1 MSDKNERTAAL
12 DFAARIRSA
21 VGRKRDAQTAKAQ
34 EEKARKERIAAA
46 LDRLFDDLEA
56 MGKAAQV
63 LDVDRR
69 RRRIRLRLDDHEIHI
84 QSKPTDEQPD
94 LLEIRATGVE
104 QELSGYLGEEIDR
117 WALKVDHPEKEG
129 RPAHTQVYALLG
141 MGMTW
146 LIEHGLDLDLEPAPE
161 PEADGNAAREL

>member
-1 MSDKNERTAAL
+1 MSEKNERTAAL

-21 VGRKRDAQTAKAQ
+21 VGRKRDVQKALEQ
-34 EEKARKERIAAA
+34 EEKARKARVASA

-56 MGKAAQV
+56 MGKAADV
-63 LDVDRR
+63 LEIERR
-69 RRRIRLRLDDHEIHI
+69 RRRIRIRLDDREITI
-84 QSKPTDEQPD
+84 QSKPSKEQDD
-94 LLEIRATGVE
+94 LLEIRASGVE

-117 WALKVDHPEKEG
+117 WALKIDHPEKEG

-146 LIEHGLDLDLEPAPE
+146 LIEHGLDLDLEPPPE
-161 PEADGNAAREL
+161 PGGDVDKDL